1 MMTKEQVAK
10 LQIIMHNAEKDGKQP
25 IIDLCKEIMCIEV
38 MNEKVKSL
46 KFNIYDYIAPK
57 TNYRSVMRGIYH
69 NNGEIVASNEH
80 ILIVLKNQEYNK
92 DLEGKSVLKDGTIM
106 DGRYPNYNSI
116 KPYMNTKV
124 IKIDFDKFDAI
135 VKEDKAK
142 VKLMDKRERKNYYGV
157 VKVGTDYLKL
167 ELLKKLIDFMKVIG
181 TDEIRF
187 QEDGIN
193 KRRFAAL
200 VETEKGWGIIM
211 TMMEPSG
218 DYYEL

>member
-1 MMTKEQVAK
+1 MTKEQIAK
-10 LQIIMHNAEKDGKQP
+10 LQIIMHDAEKDGKQP

-46 KFNIYDYIAPK
+46 KFNIYDYVAPK
-57 TNYRSVMRGIYH
+57 PIYISVMRGIYH
-69 NNGEIVASNEH
+69 NNGEIVASNTH

-92 DLEGKSVLKDGTIM
+92 DLEGKSVCKDGTIM
-106 DGRYPNYNSI
+106 DDRYPNYNSI
-116 KPYMNTKV
+116 KPHKNTKV

-135 VKEDKAK
+135 VKDDKAK
-142 VKLMDKRERKNYYGV
+142 VKLMDKREKKDYYGV
-157 VKVGTDYLKL
+157 VKVGSDYLKL
-167 ELLKKLIDFMKVIG
+167 ELLSKLINFMKVIG

-187 QEDGIN
+187 QEDSIKN
-193 KRRFAAL
+193 RFACL

-211 TMMEPSG
+211 TMMQPSW

>member
-1 MMTKEQVAK
+1 MTKEQIAK
-10 LQIIMHNAEKDGKQP
+10 LQIIMHDAEKDGKQP

-46 KFNIYDYIAPK
+46 KFNIYDYVAPK
-57 TNYRSVMRGIYH
+57 PIYRSVMRGIYH

-92 DLEGKSVLKDGTIM
+92 DLEGKSVCKDGTII
-106 DGRYPNYNSI
+106 DERYPNYNSI
-116 KPYMNTKV
+116 KPHKNTKV

-142 VKLMDKRERKNYYGV
+142 VKLMDKREKKDYYGV
-157 VKVGTDYLKL
+157 VKVGSDYLKL
-167 ELLKKLIDFMKVIG
+167 ELLSKLINFMKVIG

-187 QEDGIN
+187 QEDSIKN
-193 KRRFAAL
+193 RFACL
-200 VETEKGWGIIM
+200 VETKKGWGIIM
-211 TMMEPSG
+211 TMMQPSW

>member
-1 MMTKEQVAK
+1 MMTKEQIAK
-10 LQIIMHNAEKDGKQP
+10 LQIIMHDAEKDGKQP

-46 KFNIYDYIAPK
+46 KFNIYDYVAPK
-57 TNYRSVMRGIYH
+57 PIYRSVMRGIYH
-69 NNGEIVASNEH
+69 KNGEIVASNEH
-80 ILIVLKNQEYNK
+80 ILVVLKNQEYNK
-92 DLEGKSVLKDGTIM
+92 DLEGKSVCKDGTII
-106 DGRYPNYNSI
+106 DEKYPNYNSI
-116 KPYMNTKV
+116 KPYKNTKV

-142 VKLMDKRERKNYYGV
+142 VKLMDKREKKDYYGI
-157 VKVGTDYLKL
+157 VKVGSDYLKL

-187 QEDGIN
+187 QEDSIKN
-193 KRRFAAL
+193 RFACL

-211 TMMEPSG
+211 TMMKPSW

>member
-1 MMTKEQVAK
+1 MTKEQVAK
-10 LQIIMHNAEKDGKQP
+10 LQIIMHDAEKDGKQP

-46 KFNIYDYIAPK
+46 KFNIYDYVATYKSTP
-57 TNYRSVMRGIYH
+57 SPVMCGIYH
-69 NNGEIVASNEH
+69 NNGEMVASNSH
-80 ILIVLKNQEYNK
+80 ILVVLKNQEYNPEF
-92 DLEGKSVLKDGTIM
+92 EGKSVWKDGTIR
-106 DGRYPNYNSI
+106 DERYPNYNSV

-124 IKIDFDKFDAI
+124 IKIDFDKFDTI

-142 VKLMDKRERKNYYGV
+142 VKLMDKREKKNYYGV

-200 VETEKGWGIIM
+200 VETEKGWGMIM

>member
-1 MMTKEQVAK
+1 M
-10 LQIIMHNAEKDGKQP
+10 
-25 IIDLCKEIMCIEV
+25 
-38 MNEKVKSL
+38 
-46 KFNIYDYIAPK
+46 
-57 TNYRSVMRGIYH
+57 
-69 NNGEIVASNEH
+69 
-80 ILIVLKNQEYNK
+80 VLKNQEYNK
-92 DLEGKSVLKDGTIM
+92 DLEGKSVCKDGTII
-106 DGRYPNYNSI
+106 DEKYPNYNSI

-142 VKLMDKRERKNYYGV
+142 VKLMDKREKKNYYGV

-167 ELLKKLIDFMKVIG
+167 ELLKKLVDFMKVIG

-187 QEDGIN
+187 QEDSIE
-193 KRRFAAL
+193 RRFAAL

-211 TMMEPSG
+211 TMMKPSG